1 MEKENYIFE
10 CSNICKSFGG
20 THALRNAKLQIKA
33 GSVHAL
39 LGENGAGKSTLM
51 KCITGLISADS
62 GEMLYQGKPYH
73 VRNTADA
80 LSQGISMIY
89 QELNPEP
96 FLSIA
101 DSIFLQ
107 REFMKGPFLNKKRQ
121 DQEAQKLLDA
131 YEFKLKSQT
140 LMQELTIAQCQMVE
154 IIKAVSYNANIIIM
168 DEPTSSLDS
177 HETERLFQVIRD
189 LKARGVAVI
198 YISHRLEEVFEVC
211 DEVTIFRDGQFV
223 DHYSISE
230 VNTDKLISCMVGRKV
245 ENIFPKVDCELGD
258 EALRVEGL
266 SGEGFEDISFTVHK
280 GEILGLTGLV
290 GSGRSETVRA
300 IFGLDE
306 KKSGKIFL
314 EGKEI
319 KIHSV
324 RQAIDL
330 GICMVNEDRK
340 NFGLCLYRSLRENI
354 SLPNLPA
361 RHKGLFIEQRREKKE
376 CTNISQ
382 LLNVR
387 YSSLEENAY
396 NLSGGNQQK
405 IVLGKW
411 IMSEPKVLILDEPT
425 RGVDVGAK
433 SDLHAL
439 MCQLAAKGL
448 AIILISSELPEIMGM
463 SDRVMVYCEGKL
475 NGEIKRSEI
484 LSGKIGQEEI
494 LQMEFGA

>member
-131 YEFKLKSQT
+131 HEFKLKSQT

-230 VNTDKLISCMVGRKV
+230 VNADKLISCMVGRKV

-258 EALRVEGL
+258 EALRVEG
-266 SGEGFEDISFTVHK
+266 
-280 GEILGLTGLV
+280 
-290 GSGRSETVRA
+290 
-300 IFGLDE
+300 
-306 KKSGKIFL
+306 
-314 EGKEI
+314 
-319 KIHSV
+319 
-324 RQAIDL
+324 
-330 GICMVNEDRK
+330 
-340 NFGLCLYRSLRENI
+340 
-354 SLPNLPA
+354 
-361 RHKGLFIEQRREKKE
+361 
-376 CTNISQ
+376 
-382 LLNVR
+382 
-387 YSSLEENAY
+387 
-396 NLSGGNQQK
+396 
-405 IVLGKW
+405 
-411 IMSEPKVLILDEPT
+411 
-425 RGVDVGAK
+425 
-433 SDLHAL
+433 
-439 MCQLAAKGL
+439 
-448 AIILISSELPEIMGM
+448 
-463 SDRVMVYCEGKL
+463 
-475 NGEIKRSEI
+475 
-484 LSGKIGQEEI
+484 
-494 LQMEFGA
+494 